1 LDLFRVPVSQALRLA
16 AEFLG
21 IDPQELALAGGEDYE
36 LLATIDLTNLSR
48 ARGDLH
54 ERFGVTLTDVGVI
67 IDDGLIAVDAEGRES
82 PLEPEG
88 WDHFGTG

>member
-1 LDLFRVPVSQALRLA
+1 VAPPLLQA
-16 AEFLG
+16 AEFLEV
-21 IDPQELALAGGEDYE
+21 DARELALAGGEDYE

-67 IDDGLIAVDAEGRES
+67 IDEGLVAVDAEGRES
-82 PLEPEG
+82 PLEPKG
-88 WDHFGTG
+88 WDHFVTG